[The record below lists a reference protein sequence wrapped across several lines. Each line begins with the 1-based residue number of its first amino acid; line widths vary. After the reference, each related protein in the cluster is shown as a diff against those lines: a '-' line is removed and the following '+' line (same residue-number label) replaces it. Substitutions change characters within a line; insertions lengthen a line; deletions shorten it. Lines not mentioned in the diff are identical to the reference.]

1 MGIRSSVIETN
12 PIKWR
17 VQVDENKDKNN
28 IVLLEN
34 LIGIIKKDY
43 EDPVSN
49 LVKEQLKKSVH

>member
-17 VQVDENKDKNN
+17 VQVDKNKDKNN
-28 IVLLEN
+28 ILLLEN
-34 LIGIIKKDY
+34 LIEIIKKDY